1 MKYEVRVEWDEE
13 AKVWYVAETNVP
25 GLVAEAETIEAMLA
39 KLNVM
44 VPEMLEENGLTV
56 GAEVPFELLASRHA
70 IAHRVV

>member
-1 MKYEVRVEWDEE
+1 VIYEVRVEWDEE

-25 GLVAEAETIEAMLA
+25 GLVTEAETIEAMLA

-56 GAEVPFELLASRHA
+56 GADVPFELLASRHA
-70 IAHRVV
+70 VAHRVV